1 VIKYWSRSLL
11 GMAVCLASLLF
22 MTWALYHLVR
32 TGTCASGG
40 PYVSARPC
48 PAGTGTQILGLT
60 GSIFGLLIGG
70 GIYAARGNKGYGAT
84 LGMGVVLWSLLFIS
98 LAVATFVAAYGPANN
113 HDSGAK
119 SAAIVLMIVFLP
131 MGILPLLGAVGFGVG
146 RKRLKGKVSD
156 AVKRYPKPAPPQWT
170 VPIPPAR
177 PPTATTTPAPP
188 QWTVPIPP
196 ASPPAPGGQ
205 AGNVAHRLRKLDELR
220 DSGLLT
226 EEEFEAKKTE
236 LLKEL

>member
-1 VIKYWSRSLL
+1 MIKYWFTSVL
-11 GMAVCLASLLF
+11 GMLVCVVSLVV

-48 PAGTGTQILGLT
+48 PSDTGTKILGLM
-60 GSIFGLLIGG
+60 GSIFALLIGG
-70 GIYAARGNKGYGAT
+70 GIYAARGNRGHGGGT

-113 HDSGAK
+113 DAPGAK
-119 SAAIVLMIVFLP
+119 SAAIILAIVFLP
-131 MGILPLLGAVGFGVG
+131 MGIFPLLGTVGFGIG
-146 RKRLKGKVSD
+146 RKRLKGKVSE
-156 AVKRYPKPAPPQWT
+156 AVKRYP
-170 VPIPPAR
+170 
-177 PPTATTTPAPP
+177 TPAPP
-188 QWTVPIPP
+188 PVDFSPRPVPTGATP
-196 ASPPAPGGQ
+196 AAPATLSGD
-205 AGNVAHRLRKLDELR
+205 VADRLRKLDELR

-226 EEEFEAKKTE
+226 EEEFAAKKTE